1 MAFKKYFFVLFI
13 LSFLFLQ
20 KNTLAQSANFS
31 TESPQNL
38 DEVIRKA
45 KKENLVI
52 VILFGADWCPPCLN
66 LKNVYLN
73 ASNDNTNLKENTLFY
88 YSDVE
93 TIEGKEFK
101 DRFNVTEFPTM
112 VVFSPKKYTYFKF
125 KGGLALDKIIST
137 VEDLRL

>member
-1 MAFKKYFFVLFI
+1 
-13 LSFLFLQ
+13 
-20 KNTLAQSANFS
+20 
-31 TESPQNL
+31 
-38 DEVIRKA
+38 
-45 KKENLVI
+45 LVI

-101 DRFNVTEFPTM
+101 DRFDVTEFPTM

-125 KGGLALDKIIST
+125 INEI
-137 VEDLRL
+137 LRFKLYMVAHR

>member
-1 MAFKKYFFVLFI
+1 MPFKKYFLVLFV

-20 KNTLAQSANFS
+20 KNTLAQTVNAS
-31 TESPQNL
+31 TESPENL
-38 DEVIRKA
+38 DAVIRKA
-45 KKENLVI
+45 KKENLVV

-66 LKNVYLN
+66 LKNVYLTASDSN
-73 ASNDNTNLKENTLFY
+73 ANLKENTLFY
-88 YSDVE
+88 YSDLE

-101 DRFNVTEFPTM
+101 DRFDLSEFPTM

-125 KGGLALDKIIST
+125 KGGLVLDKIAST